1 MSRASTRIPKEFAML
16 SKDAIENVVFDM
28 NSTNIYEW
36 TFVLIGPSGSFYE
49 GGMYEGTITFP
60 QTYPDNPPEV
70 KFKTKIFHPN
80 VYNDGK
86 ICISILH
93 EGTDSTGYEQDY
105 ERWRPIQNIRTV
117 FVSIISLLF
126 DPNPDSPA
134 NLDAG
139 KMYRE
144 NKDAYKERIKA
155 DMT

>member
-1 MSRASTRIPKEFAML
+1 MNRGATRIPKEFTL
-16 SKDAIENVVFDM
+16 LNKDPIENVIFEMNPTDVF
-28 NSTNIYEW
+28 SW
-36 TFVLIGPSGSFYE
+36 TFVLFGPTDSFYE
-49 GGMYEGTITFP
+49 GGVYEGSITFP
-60 QTYPDNPPEV
+60 KTYPDNPPEV
-70 KFKTKIFHPN
+70 RFKSKIFHPN
-80 VYNDGK
+80 VYGDGK

-93 EGTDSTGYEQDY
+93 EGTDSTGYEQDF

-139 KMYRE
+139 KLYRE

-155 DMT
+155 DMK

>member
-1 MSRASTRIPKEFAML
+1 MSRASTRIPKEFTML
-16 SKDAIENVVFDM
+16 SKDAIENVIFDM
-28 NSTNIYEW
+28 NPTNVYEW
-36 TFVLIGPSGSFYE
+36 TFVLFGPAGSFYE
-49 GGMYEGTITFP
+49 GGTYEGTITFP

-70 KFKTKIFHPN
+70 RFKSKIFHPN
-80 VYNDGK
+80 VYMDGK

-144 NKDAYKERIKA
+144 NKDAYKEKIQN
-155 DMT
+155 DMK